1 MSMIR
6 ADLAA
11 SWRSA
16 VTTVGGLALA
26 VAADLLLKF
35 VIIPLGD
42 AMYLAMSA
50 VAR

>member
-1 MSMIR
+1 MTR
-6 ADLAA
+6 ADLADA
-11 SWRSA
+11 WRSA
-16 VTTVGGLALA
+16 VTTTGGLAVAL
-26 VAADLLLKF
+26 AADLLLKF